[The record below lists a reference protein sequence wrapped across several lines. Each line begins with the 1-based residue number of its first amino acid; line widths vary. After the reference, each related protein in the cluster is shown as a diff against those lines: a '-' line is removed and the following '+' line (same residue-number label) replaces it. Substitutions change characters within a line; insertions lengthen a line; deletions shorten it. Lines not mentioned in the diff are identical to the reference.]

1 MEDLVFLLDLWDFM
15 SLNYSIMLW
24 SRLLLDTINTWLNP
38 VIYVDEKS
46 SAIIINWFLVGF
58 LSREITHLFY
68 IIVLLFS
75 FLIVS
80 FSPVLYLLYFQ
91 YCTSVSIILLDFYAY
106 QLQAVEGAIKVVS
119 VFSIL
124 IFDIF
129 LFSVFYFLLYRLGL
143 VNSTEI

>member
-1 MEDLVFLLDLWDFM
+1 MEDLMFLLDLWDFM

-46 SAIIINWFLVGF
+46 SAIIINWFSVGF

>member
-1 MEDLVFLLDLWDFM
+1 MFLLDLWDFM

-46 SAIIINWFLVGF
+46 SVIIINWFLVGF

-80 FSPVLYLLYFQ
+80 FSPVLYLLYF
-91 YCTSVSIILLDFYAY
+91 
-106 QLQAVEGAIKVVS
+106 
-119 VFSIL
+119 
-124 IFDIF
+124 
-129 LFSVFYFLLYRLGL
+129 
-143 VNSTEI
+143 

>member
-80 FSPVLYLLYFQ
+80 FSPVLYLLYF
-91 YCTSVSIILLDFYAY
+91 
-106 QLQAVEGAIKVVS
+106 
-119 VFSIL
+119 
-124 IFDIF
+124 
-129 LFSVFYFLLYRLGL
+129 
-143 VNSTEI
+143 

>member
-1 MEDLVFLLDLWDFM
+1 MFLLDLWDFM

-46 SAIIINWFLVGF
+46 SAIIINWFLVEF

-80 FSPVLYLLYFQ
+80 FSPVLYLLYF
-91 YCTSVSIILLDFYAY
+91 
-106 QLQAVEGAIKVVS
+106 
-119 VFSIL
+119 
-124 IFDIF
+124 
-129 LFSVFYFLLYRLGL
+129 
-143 VNSTEI
+143 